1 MAESRRAIHS
11 KRGNDQKLGGMK
23 MNKARTRLARMA
35 LALAVIASALGAS
48 STSALAAGTND
59 PSQFEVTAFSAGT
72 SDNRAGARTDFRN
85 RIELKHETIEYSP
98 TEIGKIPYGTAR
110 RLSVKLPPG
119 LVGDPTAYPTCSVEL
134 FLQAFPTCPQGT
146 EVGTMETEFLGGLT
160 PGGFKGPVY
169 NLTPGKDEPAL
180 FGIKPAI
187 SLYTFLKVEVSPD
200 GEITAISDEMP
211 IGGPLAWAEVTMFG
225 VPTDHGNPSPRKPF
239 MTNPTNC
246 SEPFAVGLE
255 AFSYEGYSGSAEDSE
270 VPLSECADVPF
281 APSMSVTPT
290 SHEAGAP
297 TGLNVDISVPQSED
311 PDGLATAHV
320 KDVTMTLPE
329 GLGISSSSANGLGSC
344 SPDEFGYHEETPIS
358 CPLSSKIGE
367 VEVETPILEE
377 PLSGPV
383 YIAKQNDNPFDS
395 LLALYMAPQGSGVTI
410 KLAGKVDLDPAT
422 GRITTTF
429 LNNPQQPFSDLHV
442 RLKDGPLAPLALPRA
457 CGTYTTTADL
467 RSWSMPGVPVELSS
481 SFSVDQGCGREGVF
495 TPGLRAGTLNPTAGA
510 FSPFTMR
517 ITRGDDA
524 QANISRLTATLPEG
538 MLAKLSGVPLCS
550 DVQAATGDCP
560 EASKV
565 GHTTVGAGAG
575 APPVFVPYPG
585 GAPTALYLAGPYN
598 GGPYSLIAEVPAQAG
613 PFDLGTVI
621 LKNALRVNPTTAQVT
636 AISDP
641 LPQFLQGVPIS
652 YRDIRVDVDRPNFTL
667 NPTSCEASSVAATIE
682 GSAGQAAQLA
692 DPFRAG
698 NCEALGFKPK
708 LSLHLKGG
716 TKRGK
721 YPKLRAVLKARPG
734 DANIGRVSVALPHS
748 AFLAQEHIKTV
759 CTRVQYAAKQCPL
772 GSIYGYAK
780 ATTPLLDQPLE
791 GPVYLRSSSNP
802 LPDLVAALHGAIEID
817 LAGRIDSVNGG
828 IRSTFETVPDAP
840 VTKFVLEMKG
850 GKKGLLVNS
859 RDLCK
864 GTNKATVKMDG
875 QNGKGYD
882 TRPVLTNSCG
892 KKARGR

>member
-1 MAESRRAIHS
+1 MAESRRATHG

-23 MNKARTRLARMA
+23 MNKAKTRLARMA
-35 LALAVIASALGAS
+35 LALAVIAAALGAT
-48 STSALAAGTND
+48 STSALAGVHD
-59 PSQFEVTAFSAGT
+59 PSQFEVTAFNTGS

-85 RIELKHETIEYSP
+85 RIELKHESIEYSP

-110 RLSVKLPPG
+110 RLAVKLPPG
-119 LVGDPTAYPTCSVEL
+119 LVGDPTAHPSCSVEV
-134 FLQAFPTCPQGT
+134 FLQVFPTCPQET
-146 EVGTMETEFLGGLT
+146 EVGTMETEFYGAPGLK
-160 PGGFKGPVY
+160 KGPVY

-180 FGIKPAI
+180 FGIKPALG
-187 SLYTFLKVEVSPD
+187 LYTFLHVEVSPD

-211 IGGPLAWAEVTMFG
+211 MGGPLAWAEVTMFG
-225 VPTDHGNPSPRKPF
+225 VPADHGVPSPRKPF
-239 MTNPTNC
+239 ITNPTNC
-246 SEPFAVGLE
+246 TELFGAKLE
-255 AFSYEGYSGSAEDSE
+255 AFAYEGFFSGASMVGQTRKS
-270 VPLSECADVPF
+270 CADVPF
-281 APSMSVTPT
+281 EPSMSVEPT
-290 SHEAGAP
+290 GEVAGAP

-329 GLGISSSSANGLGSC
+329 GLGLSSSSANGLGSC
-344 SPDEFGYHEETPIS
+344 SPDEFGYHEETPIT
-358 CPLSSKIGE
+358 CPLNSEIGE

-410 KLAGKVDLDPAT
+410 KLAGKVDLDPST
-422 GRITTTF
+422 GRVTTTF

-442 RLKDGPLAPLALPRA
+442 RLKDGPRAPLALPRA

-467 RSWSMPGVPVELSS
+467 HSWSMPGVPVELSS
-481 SFSVDQGCGREGVF
+481 SFSVDQGCGREGAF
-495 TPGLRAGTLNPTAGA
+495 TPGLSAGTVDPKAGA

-538 MLAKLSGVPLCS
+538 MLAKLAGVPLCS

-575 APPVFVPYPG
+575 SDPVFVPYPG

-667 NPTSCEASSVAATIE
+667 NPTSCEASSVAATIDS
-682 GSAGQAAQLA
+682 SAGGAAQLSA
-692 DPFRAG
+692 PFQAG
-698 NCEALGFKPK
+698 NCKALGFKPK

-716 TKRGK
+716 TKRGD
-721 YPKLRAVLKARPG
+721 YPALTATLNARPG
-734 DANIGRVSVALPHS
+734 DANIGRASVALPHS
-748 AFLAQEHIKTV
+748 AFLAQNHIRTV
-759 CTRVQYAAKQCPL
+759 CTRVQFAAKACPP
-772 GSIYGYAK
+772 GSIYGTAQ
-780 ATTPLLDQPLE
+780 ATTPLLDQPLQ

-802 LPDLVAALHGAIEID
+802 LPDLVVLLGGSIEVE
-817 LAGRIDSVNGG
+817 LAGRIDSVNSG
-828 IRSTFETVPDAP
+828 IRSTFDIVPDAP
-840 VTKFVLEMKG
+840 VTQFTLKMQG
-850 GKKGLLVNS
+850 GKKGLIELS
-859 RDLCK
+859 RDICRA
-864 GTNKATVKMDG
+864 GAGKATVKMDG
-875 QNGKGYD
+875 QNGKAYD
-882 TRPVLTNSCG
+882 TRSVLTNSCG